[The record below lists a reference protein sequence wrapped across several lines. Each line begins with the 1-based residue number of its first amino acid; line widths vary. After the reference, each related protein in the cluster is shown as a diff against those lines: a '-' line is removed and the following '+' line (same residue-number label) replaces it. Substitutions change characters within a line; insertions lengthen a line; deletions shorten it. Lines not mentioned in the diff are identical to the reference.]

1 MRILTSSL
9 LENTMIK
16 CSTMRGYR
24 ACVCLDASR
33 KETKD
38 FVDHLSN
45 SLKNDI
51 VQINRKNECV
61 FPIQFKDPSGKFG
74 GTITLVS
81 IHDLGYLLGRKFDEI
96 FVHCADKEKVGQEVF
111 DIFLSD
117 NLCGRRIREV
127 SYEGDKW
134 GKSVIYEAI
143 PFEEVH
149 SDSDALDDFL
159 STFKIIN
166 M

>member
-9 LENTMIK
+9 FENTMIK
-16 CSTMRGYR
+16 CSTIRGYR
-24 ACVCLDASR
+24 ACVCLDISR
-33 KETKD
+33 KGTKD
-38 FVDHLSN
+38 FADCLCN
-45 SLKNDI
+45 SLKDDI
-51 VQINRKNECV
+51 VQTNRKNECV

-96 FVHCADKEKVGQEVF
+96 FVHCADKEKVEQEVF

-117 NLCGRRIREV
+117 NLCGKRIREV
-127 SYEGDKW
+127 SHEGDRW

-143 PFEEVH
+143 PFEEIQ

-159 STFKIIN
+159 NTFKIID

>member
-16 CSTMRGYR
+16 CSVMRGYR

-38 FVDHLSN
+38 FVDHLCN

-96 FVHCADKEKVGQEVF
+96 FVLCADKEKVGQEVF

-127 SYEGDKW
+127 SHEGDKW

-159 STFKIIN
+159 STFKIID